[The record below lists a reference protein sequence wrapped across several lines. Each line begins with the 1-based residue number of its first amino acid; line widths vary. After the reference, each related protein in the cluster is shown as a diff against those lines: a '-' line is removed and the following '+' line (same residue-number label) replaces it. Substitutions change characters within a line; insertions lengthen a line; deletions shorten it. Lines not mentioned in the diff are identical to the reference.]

1 MQAKIKQTS
10 RGYLFS
16 DRQSRRLHTEM
27 RLSGRAI
34 TIEAGGQ
41 IRRYPVETV
50 DISRYDGNIFEVTI
64 GDHRLYYESD
74 RPILFTFD
82 FLPAMEA
89 GRRKRSRR
97 DRPFSPRPSRATRR
111 AIPETTGVEV
121 ARQFDPP
128 EEEPWTNLALG
139 REQINIIRAVEEAG
153 QTAHKHEWSEANHHG
168 EEVQVC
174 SECRQVLVDLSD
186 TAEAERSTHAR

>member
-1 MQAKIKQTS
+1 
-10 RGYLFS
+10 
-16 DRQSRRLHTEM
+16 M

-34 TIEAGGQ
+34 TIEAEGQ

-50 DISRYDGNIFEVTI
+50 DISRYDGNIFEVMI
-64 GDHRLYYESD
+64 GDRRLLYESD
-74 RPILFTFD
+74 RPILFTFE

-97 DRPFSPRPSRATRR
+97 DRPVSRRPSRAARR
-111 AIPETTGVEV
+111 AQSEAARAEV
-121 ARQFDPP
+121 ARDFDTP
-128 EEEPWTNLALG
+128 EEEPWTDLALG
-139 REQINIIRAVEEAG
+139 HEQINIIKAVTEAG
-153 QTAHKHEWSEANHHG
+153 KSAHKHEWSDAKHYG

-186 TAEAERSTHAR
+186 TAEAERSTFAE